1 MSAISGVSKSSRVKV
16 NDMIVEKSMNKNS
29 DFFQLP
35 PVRGL
40 CGHVYTKR
48 SASCIK
54 CRMLA
59 MTNQLKEK
67 KEEEE
72 KNF

>member
-1 MSAISGVSKSSRVKV
+1 
-16 NDMIVEKSMNKNS
+16 MIVEKSMNKNS